1 MGATPAQ
8 VAPVAA
14 QSTPQAAAPREAAA
28 PAARPPAALPVAPQA
43 VPQVAQA
50 ATAAVQPAVPAAVP
64 PVAAQADTSR
74 LRSQEEIAAE
84 KRRSEVQQAADTKR
98 AEELAKAAAAKE
110 AAVEQ
115 SDRTA
120 RNTYQSS
127 SKILDYLKKSP
138 NFFGIFARPGVVPAI
153 GGFIEQG
160 LRTGNGTI
168 DLPGFRDSI
177 TKLMPNVRQQDL
189 DNLML
194 AASELAEIELN
205 FSRLYFQ
212 GQGAVTENERKIVRA
227 IPGSVSSSPRV
238 LKARMELLRDR
249 AQYDID
255 VADAFRD
262 WQGKNVGRSY
272 LDFERDSQLYKDIKK
287 DFDNKAAKIYNGLP
301 AIPTR
306 ERRAADQQGAVQ
318 QQSSQSSGV
327 QPSVGFI
334 RDPNTGVIRRK
345 KPGE

>member
-1 MGATPAQ
+1 
-8 VAPVAA
+8 
-14 QSTPQAAAPREAAA
+14 
-28 PAARPPAALPVAPQA
+28 
-43 VPQVAQA
+43 
-50 ATAAVQPAVPAAVP
+50 
-64 PVAAQADTSR
+64 VAAQADTSR

-205 FSRLYFQ
+205 FSRQYFQ
-212 GQGAVTENERKIVRA
+212 GQGPVTDSERKIVRA
-227 IPGSVSSSPRV
+227 VPGSVSSSPRV

-272 LDFERDSQLYKDIKK
+272 LDFERDSQLYKDIKS
-287 DFDNKAAKIYNGLP
+287 DFEKKAAKIYNGLP

>member
-1 MGATPAQ
+1 MESAREHLANVGAAPAQ

-14 QSTPQAAAPREAAA
+14 QPVPQAAA
-28 PAARPPAALPVAPQA
+28 PAARPPAALTVAP
-43 VPQVAQA
+43 PVAQA
-50 ATAAVQPAVPAAVP
+50 APAAVQSAAPAAEIG
-64 PVAAQADTSR
+64 
-74 LRSQEEIAAE
+74 LRSQERRDQEKREAEVRQAAE
-84 KRRSEVQQAADTKR
+84 TKR
-98 AEELAKAAAAKE
+98 AEDLAKAAAAKE

-115 SDRTA
+115 TDRTA
-120 RNTYQSS
+120 RNTYQSA
-127 SKILDYLKKSP
+127 SKILDYVKKSP
-138 NFFGIFARPGVVPAI
+138 NFFGIFARPGVIPAI
-153 GGFIEQG
+153 GGFIEEG

-168 DLPGFRDSI
+168 DLPGFRASI

-189 DNLML
+189 DNVVL

-205 FSRLYFQ
+205 FSRQYFQ

-262 WQGKNVGRSY
+262 WQKNNTGRSY
-272 LDFERDSQLYKDIKK
+272 LDFDRDSQLYKDIKK

-306 ERRAADQQGAVQ
+306 ERPAEAQNRPARARANIDKA
-318 QQSSQSSGV
+318 SQTLE
-327 QPSVGFI
+327 
-334 RDPNTGVIRRK
+334 DLLK
-345 KPGE
+345 KGRP

>member
-1 MGATPAQ
+1 
-8 VAPVAA
+8 VAA
-14 QSTPQAAAPREAAA
+14 RAVTPG
-28 PAARPPAALPVAPQA
+28 
-43 VPQVAQA
+43 
-50 ATAAVQPAVPAAVP
+50 
-64 PVAAQADTSR
+64 
-74 LRSQEEIAAE
+74 LRSLEEIAAE
-84 KRRSEVQQAADTKR
+84 KRQSEIQQAADTKR

-205 FSRLYFQ
+205 FSRQYFQ
-212 GQGAVTENERKIVRA
+212 GQGPVTDSERKIVRA
-227 IPGSVSSSPRV
+227 VPGSVSSSPRV

-272 LDFERDSQLYKDIKK
+272 LDFERDSQLYKDIKS
-287 DFDNKAAKIYNGLP
+287 DFEKKAAKIYNGLP